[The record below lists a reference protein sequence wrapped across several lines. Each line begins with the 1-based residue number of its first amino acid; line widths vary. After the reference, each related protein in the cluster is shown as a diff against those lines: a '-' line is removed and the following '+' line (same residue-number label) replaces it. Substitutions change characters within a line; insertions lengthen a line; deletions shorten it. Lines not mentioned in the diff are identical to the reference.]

1 MSFYKELREEDEG
14 AYIVRYAQLN
24 RKSIEDSVDDLVE
37 KIIATTGRIRNILGE
52 GRAREAWENFA
63 SGFVH
68 FGLFCPR
75 YRWKEVVPEYF

>member
-24 RKSIEDSVDDLVE
+24 GKSIKDSVDDLVE
-37 KIIATTGRIRNILGE
+37 KIISTTGRIRSILGE